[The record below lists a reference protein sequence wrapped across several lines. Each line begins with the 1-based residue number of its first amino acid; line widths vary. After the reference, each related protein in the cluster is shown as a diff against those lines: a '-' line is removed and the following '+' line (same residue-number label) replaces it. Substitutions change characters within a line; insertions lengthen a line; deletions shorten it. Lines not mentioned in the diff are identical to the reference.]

1 MIEVKETA
9 DGVTFAVRV
18 LPRSSRNEIVGEA
31 EGVLKIKLTA
41 PPVEGAANKALVE
54 FLSSKLKVAKSRISI
69 VTGQSGRSKVVA
81 VEGITKADLLSL
93 VA

>member
-1 MIEVKETA
+1 M
-9 DGVTFAVRV
+9 RV

-41 PPVEGAANKALVE
+41 PPVEGAANQALVE
-54 FLSSKLKVAKSRISI
+54 FLSKKLKVSKSRISI
-69 VTGQSGRSKVVA
+69 ITGQTGRSKVVA
-81 VEGITKADLLSL
+81 IEGITKADLLSL